1 MLSDHQKL
9 ESEVSECQELAQ
21 RTTSHSLMRGAC
33 RASVGRVQV
42 KGSGEEP
49 DIVLFRIAKKTRGI
63 KEREV
68 VYMDDIEK
76 LKAENSDLRT
86 KVDELM
92 SNKYCLEGELRKAT
106 GTNERLLRILENLS
120 NGYVKKEG

>member
-1 MLSDHQKL
+1 MHG
-9 ESEVSECQELAQ
+9 VCHAN
-21 RTTSHSLMRGAC
+21 
-33 RASVGRVQV
+33 VGRVQV

-49 DIVLFRIAKKTRGI
+49 DIVLFRIAKKTQEI

-92 SNKYCLEGELRKAT
+92 SNKYCLEEKLGKVSE
-106 GTNERLLRILENLS
+106 TNERLLRILENLS
-120 NGYVKKEG
+120 NGYVKKER

>member
-1 MLSDHQKL
+1 MVLRKL
-9 ESEVSECQELAQ
+9 D
-21 RTTSHSLMRGAC
+21 T
-33 RASVGRVQV
+33 
-42 KGSGEEP
+42 
-49 DIVLFRIAKKTRGI
+49 VLFHIARKMREI

-86 KVDELM
+86 KVDELC
-92 SNKYCLEGELRKAT
+92 SNKYYLEGKLRKAT
-106 GTNERLLRILENLS
+106 ETNERLLRILENLS

>member
-1 MLSDHQKL
+1 MQGVCH
-9 ESEVSECQELAQ
+9 
-21 RTTSHSLMRGAC
+21 
-33 RASVGRVQV
+33 ASVGEMQI
-42 KGSGEEP
+42 KDFGEET
-49 DIVLFRIAKKTRGI
+49 DIVLSRIARKIREI

-76 LKAENSDLRT
+76 FKAENSDLRT

-106 GTNERLLRILENLS
+106 ETSERLLRILENLS

>member
-1 MLSDHQKL
+1 MP
-9 ESEVSECQELAQ
+9 
-21 RTTSHSLMRGAC
+21 HSLMRGAC
-33 RASVGRVQV
+33 RASVGRVQAR
-42 KGSGEEP
+42 KGSWVLQNPG
-49 DIVLFRIAKKTRGI
+49 IVLFHIVRETQEI

-86 KVDELM
+86 KVDELE

-106 GTNERLLRILENLS
+106 ETNERLLRILENLS
-120 NGYVKKEG
+120 KGH

>member
-1 MLSDHQKL
+1 MQGVCH
-9 ESEVSECQELAQ
+9 
-21 RTTSHSLMRGAC
+21 
-33 RASVGRVQV
+33 ASVGRVQV

-49 DIVLFRIAKKTRGI
+49 DIVLFRIAKKIRGI

-86 KVDELM
+86 KIDGLKCNEY
-92 SNKYCLEGELRKAT
+92 SLEGKLRKAT
-106 GTNERLLRILENLS
+106 ETNERLLRILENLS
-120 NGYVKKEG
+120 NGYVKKER